1 MVDIY
6 NNPGVVPQSSV
17 ATIVGATPTT
27 NAALYQSSS
36 PINFVTTANACPTII
51 FQGSADPLVNAV
63 TQSAALNTKLQA
75 MGVPQLFTLYAG
87 KGHGDDWGND
97 TFFDAFTKI
106 QAFVNTHNP

>member
-1 MVDIY
+1 
-6 NNPGVVPQSSV
+6 
-17 ATIVGATPTT
+17 
-27 NAALYQSSS
+27 
-36 PINFVTTANACPTII
+36 
-51 FQGSADPLVNAV
+51 LVNAV

-87 KGHGDDWGND
+87 KGHGNDWGND